1 MISINLL
8 PDVKKDLLRVRRER
22 NLVVTVSVIAVGV
35 SVGILLVLGAT
46 LGGMTVAKM
55 ATESSIESN
64 EKKIDD
70 AIKNDQLNRYLT
82 IQNQLSQIDG
92 LKGEQQIY
100 SRLMDYLVAL
110 NPAAP
115 NNATL
120 QNVILSSSG
129 TSSSS
134 SSSSS
139 SADGIT
145 VTLEGSTADFASLN
159 VYKNTLINAQISYE
173 EESDDDADT
182 DSSSNQDDD
191 EGSGRNN
198 VTENTEAIKE
208 NLFTS
213 VEVTESNL
221 STDSRGSTVSFTIVA
236 VFNPRAFD
244 STIDDS
250 SIKIEIPHET
260 TSDGD
265 RNAPTTGNE
274 DESSD
279 NNETN
284 TSEVFHTDETTGES
298 TIEGGTQ

>member
-35 SVGILLVLGAT
+35 SVGVLLVLGAT

-55 ATESSIESN
+55 ATESSIENN

-92 LKGEQQIY
+92 LKGGQQIY

-120 QNVILSSSG
+120 QNVTLSSSG
-129 TSSSS
+129 TSS

-182 DSSSNQDDD
+182 DSSSNQDDG

-236 VFNPRAFD
+236 VFNPRSFD

-250 SIKIEIPHET
+250 SIKIEIPRET

-265 RNAPTTGNE
+265 RNAPTTGN
-274 DESSD
+274 DGKSSD

-284 TSEVFHTDETTGES
+284 TSEVFHTDETTGEF

>member
-8 PDVKKDLLRVRRER
+8 PDIKKDLLRVRRER

-92 LKGEQQIY
+92 LKDGQQIY

-129 TSSSS
+129 ASS

-182 DSSSNQDDD
+182 DSSSNQDNG

-221 STDSRGSTVSFTIVA
+221 STDSRGSTVSFAIVA

-250 SIKIEIPHET
+250 SIKIEIPRET

-274 DESSD
+274 GKSGD

>member
-8 PDVKKDLLRVRRER
+8 PDIKKDLLRVRRER
-22 NLVVTVSVIAVGV
+22 NLVVTVSIIAVGV

-92 LKGEQQIY
+92 LKGGQQIY

-120 QNVILSSSG
+120 RNVTLSSSG
-129 TSSSS
+129 ASSSS
-134 SSSSS
+134 SSSST
-139 SADGIT
+139 DGIT

-182 DSSSNQDDD
+182 DSSSNQDDG

-236 VFNPRAFD
+236 VFNSRAFD

-250 SIKIEIPHET
+250 SIKIEIPRET

-274 DESSD
+274 GGSSD

>member
-92 LKGEQQIY
+92 LKGGQQIY
-100 SRLMDYLVAL
+100 SRLMGYLVAL

-129 TSSSS
+129 TSS

-182 DSSSNQDDD
+182 DSSSNQDDG

-250 SIKIEIPHET
+250 SIKIEIPRET

-274 DESSD
+274 GKSSD

-284 TSEVFHTDETTGES
+284 TSEVFHTDETTSES

>member
-129 TSSSS
+129 ASS

-173 EESDDDADT
+173 EESDDDDADT

-191 EGSGRNN
+191 EDNGRNN

-250 SIKIEIPHET
+250 SIKIEIPRET

-274 DESSD
+274 GKSGD

>member
-55 ATESSIESN
+55 AAESSIESN

-92 LKGEQQIY
+92 LKGGQQIY

-129 TSSSS
+129 TSS

-182 DSSSNQDDD
+182 DSSSNQDDG

-221 STDSRGSTVSFTIVA
+221 STDSRGSTVSFAIVA

-250 SIKIEIPHET
+250 SIKIEIPRET

-274 DESSD
+274 GKSSD

>member
-92 LKGEQQIY
+92 LKGGQQIY

-129 TSSSS
+129 TSS

-182 DSSSNQDDD
+182 DSSSNQDDG

-221 STDSRGSTVSFTIVA
+221 STDSRGSTVSFAIVA

-250 SIKIEIPHET
+250 SIKIEIPRET

-274 DESSD
+274 GKSSD

>member
-22 NLVVTVSVIAVGV
+22 NLVVTASVIAVGV

-92 LKGEQQIY
+92 LKGGQQIY

-129 TSSSS
+129 ASS

-244 STIDDS
+244 SMIDDS

>member
-22 NLVVTVSVIAVGV
+22 NLVVTVSIIAVGV

-92 LKGEQQIY
+92 LKDGQQIY

-120 QNVILSSSG
+120 QNVKLSSSG
-129 TSSSS
+129 ASS

-182 DSSSNQDDD
+182 DSSSNQDDG

-250 SIKIEIPHET
+250 SIKIEIPRET

-274 DESSD
+274 GKSGD

>member
-8 PDVKKDLLRVRRER
+8 PDIKKDLLRVRRER

-92 LKGEQQIY
+92 LKDGQQIY

-129 TSSSS
+129 ASS

-182 DSSSNQDDD
+182 DSSSNQDDG

-221 STDSRGSTVSFTIVA
+221 STDSRGSTVSFAIVA

-250 SIKIEIPHET
+250 SIKIEIPRET

-274 DESSD
+274 GKSGD

>member
-35 SVGILLVLGAT
+35 SVGILFILGAT

-92 LKGEQQIY
+92 LKGGQQIY

-115 NNATL
+115 NNATF

-129 TSSSS
+129 SSS

-274 DESSD
+274 GESSD

-284 TSEVFHTDETTGES
+284 TGEVFHTDETTGES

>member
-120 QNVILSSSG
+120 QNVMLSSSG
-129 TSSSS
+129 SSSSS

-191 EGSGRNN
+191 EDNGRNN

-250 SIKIEIPHET
+250 SIKIEIPRET

-274 DESSD
+274 GKSGD

>member
-8 PDVKKDLLRVRRER
+8 PDIKKDLLRVRRER

-92 LKGEQQIY
+92 LKGGQQIY

-129 TSSSS
+129 ASS

-182 DSSSNQDDD
+182 DSSSNQDDG

-221 STDSRGSTVSFTIVA
+221 STDSRGSTVSFAIVA

-250 SIKIEIPHET
+250 SIKIEIPRET

-274 DESSD
+274 GKSSD

>member
-35 SVGILLVLGAT
+35 SVGILFILGAT

-120 QNVILSSSG
+120 QNVMLSSSG
-129 TSSSS
+129 SSS

>member
-92 LKGEQQIY
+92 LKGEQRIY

-129 TSSSS
+129 SSS

-139 SADGIT
+139 SAGGIT

-182 DSSSNQDDD
+182 SSNQDDD
-191 EGSGRNN
+191 EGGGRNN
-198 VTENTEAIKE
+198 VAENTEAIKE

-221 STDSRGSTVSFTIVA
+221 STDSRGSTVSFVIVA

-250 SIKIEIPHET
+250 SIKIEIPRET

-274 DESSD
+274 GESSD

>member
-22 NLVVTVSVIAVGV
+22 NLVVTVSIIAVGV

-92 LKGEQQIY
+92 LKGGQQIY

-129 TSSSS
+129 AGSSSS
-134 SSSSS
+134 SSST
-139 SADGIT
+139 DGIT

-182 DSSSNQDDD
+182 DSSSNQDDG

-221 STDSRGSTVSFTIVA
+221 STDSRGSTVSFVIVA

-250 SIKIEIPHET
+250 PIKIEIPRET

-274 DESSD
+274 GKSGD

>member
-92 LKGEQQIY
+92 LKGGQQIY

-129 TSSSS
+129 TSS

-182 DSSSNQDDD
+182 DSSSNQDDG

-236 VFNPRAFD
+236 VFNSRAFD

-250 SIKIEIPHET
+250 SIKIEIPRET

-274 DESSD
+274 GKSSD

-284 TSEVFHTDETTGES
+284 TSEVFHTDETTSES

>member
-22 NLVVTVSVIAVGV
+22 NLVVTISVIAIGV
-35 SVGILLVLGAT
+35 SVGVLVVLGLT

-70 AIKNDQLNRYLT
+70 AIENNQLNRYLT
-82 IQNQLSQIDG
+82 VQNQLAQIDG

-110 NPAAP
+110 NPAEP
-115 NNATL
+115 NNAMLQSVTL
-120 QNVILSSSG
+120 SSTGESSSG
-129 TSSSS
+129 TTTN
-134 SSSSS
+134 
-139 SADGIT
+139 GIT
-145 VTLEGSTADFASLN
+145 ITLEGSTADFASLN

-173 EESDDDADT
+173 EESS
-182 DSSSNQDDD
+182 DSSSDSDSGQDGD
-191 EGSGRNN
+191 EDGGRNN
-198 VTENTEAIKE
+198 TAENAKSVKD

-213 VEVTESNL
+213 VEVVDSNL
-221 STDSRGSTVSFTIVA
+221 STDSSGSTVSFTIVA

-250 SIKIEIPHET
+250 TIKIEIPRET

-265 RNAPTTGNE
+265 RNAPTAN
-274 DESSD
+274 DEPGSSD
-279 NNETN
+279 EPGDSNETKAN
-284 TSEVFHTDETTGES
+284 EVFRTDEAIDDS
-298 TIEGGTQ
+298 TIEGGVQ

>member
-92 LKGEQQIY
+92 LKDGQQIY

-120 QNVILSSSG
+120 QNVTLSSSG
-129 TSSSS
+129 ASSSS
-134 SSSSS
+134 SSSST
-139 SADGIT
+139 DGIT

-159 VYKNTLINAQISYE
+159 VYKNTLINARISYE

-182 DSSSNQDDD
+182 DSSSNQDDG

-221 STDSRGSTVSFTIVA
+221 STDSRGSTVSFVIVA

-250 SIKIEIPHET
+250 SIKIEIPRET

-274 DESSD
+274 GKSGD

>member
-92 LKGEQQIY
+92 LKGGQQIY

-129 TSSSS
+129 TSS

-182 DSSSNQDDD
+182 DSSSNQDDG

-250 SIKIEIPHET
+250 SIKIEIPRET

-274 DESSD
+274 GKSSD

-284 TSEVFHTDETTGES
+284 TSEVFHTDETTSES

>member
-92 LKGEQQIY
+92 LKGGQQIY

-120 QNVILSSSG
+120 RNVTLSSSG
-129 TSSSS
+129 ASSSS
-134 SSSSS
+134 SSSST
-139 SADGIT
+139 DGIT

-182 DSSSNQDDD
+182 DSSSNQDDG

-250 SIKIEIPHET
+250 SIKIEIPRET

-274 DESSD
+274 GKSSD

-284 TSEVFHTDETTGES
+284 TSEVFHTDETTSES

>member
-92 LKGEQQIY
+92 LKGGQQIY

-129 TSSSS
+129 ASSSS
-134 SSSSS
+134 SSSST
-139 SADGIT
+139 DGIT

-182 DSSSNQDDD
+182 DSSSNQDDG

-250 SIKIEIPHET
+250 SIKIEIPRET

-274 DESSD
+274 GKSSD

-284 TSEVFHTDETTGES
+284 TSEVFHTDETTSES